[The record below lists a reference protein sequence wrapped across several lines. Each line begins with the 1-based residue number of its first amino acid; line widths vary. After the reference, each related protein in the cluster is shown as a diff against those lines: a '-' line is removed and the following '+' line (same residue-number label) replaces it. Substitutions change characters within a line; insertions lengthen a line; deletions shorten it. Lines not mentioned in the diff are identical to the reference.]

1 MAAPPVPS
9 INIYDRKLPVVAS
22 DLILLHLRGF
32 LRKPVEAPDIYF
44 LEAVGDETAVR
55 GRGAKALRD
64 VRSLGEVVPLFERRG
79 FVRIHRN
86 HAVNPQH
93 IREIRHRKTGSDWEV
108 KFQPPVNRVLPVSR
122 RRLRSRG
129 PLPPGDRDAV

>member
-9 INIYDRKLPVVAS
+9 IDIYDRKLPVVAS

-32 LRKPVEAPDIYF
+32 LRKPVDATDIYF

-64 VRSLGEVVPLFERRG
+64 VRSLGEVVPPEAGATDGIDLEVGLRQS
-79 FVRIHRN
+79 I
-86 HAVNPQH
+86 
-93 IREIRHRKTGSDWEV
+93 EIS
-108 KFQPPVNRVLPVSR
+108 
-122 RRLRSRG
+122 
-129 PLPPGDRDAV
+129 

>member
-1 MAAPPVPS
+1 M
-9 INIYDRKLPVVAS
+9 VAS
-22 DLILLHLRGF
+22 GLILLHLRGF

-44 LEAVGDETAVR
+44 LEALGDETAVR

-86 HAVNPQH
+86 DAVNPQH

-108 KFQPPVNRVLPVSR
+108 KFQLPVNRVLPVSR